1 MEYRKFDDSSFISA
15 LNQRND
21 LERFKE
27 NRCSIFA
34 LELFYG
40 IDDPLNEIGPAITA
54 GGDDCKIDLLYINK
68 EQRSIVVIQA
78 YEAQTF
84 KLSAKGNKG
93 ADLAYAIGVLFSTP
107 IKDIPE
113 GMRPHITEARE
124 SIRKNEISM
133 IHFWYLHNCPE
144 SIQIQQQMAPLLEA
158 GRSQLREQFKTNKDI
173 DVSIKEIGLESLDEF
188 YRSSKNAI
196 LIEDEIVLPEDCYGF
211 LRSGDGWQAFMT
223 NITGSWLAE
232 LYQKH
237 KDLLFSA
244 NVRGFMGANKKDK
257 DKVINAGIQNSARK
271 QKNDFFVFNNGI
283 TALVHDYEV
292 DVDQNKTT
300 GKLTKV
306 RGLSI
311 VNGAQTTGSLGSL
324 DEKGIGNI
332 YIGIRFIKCSNLQKI
347 QDITRFNN
355 SQNIV
360 IPSDFKANDPI
371 QKRLRESFKKITIA
385 SYDGGLRGHKLD
397 GDKSL
402 RIDAHTAAQALISW
416 HGNPKDS
423 YHRKSKI
430 WEDTDLYNTAFQD
443 TITAEH
449 LIYVFTLLEAC
460 NLYKEKLLEKLKQ
473 KDITGHE
480 QTVLTLLNER
490 GSSFMI
496 IHAISHALE
505 TILEQKIKQ
514 KYGICFQSNLSR
526 EQCIST
532 WIDLL
537 EKLSHQLITLKAGL
551 KKRLSVES
559 DINNSTENFVRNF
572 GTSFVAIKG
581 MMGGKNPYS
590 DFVKKVSNP

>member
-1 MEYRKFDDSSFISA
+1 MEYTKFDDSSFISA

-40 IDDPLNEIGPAITA
+40 IDDPLNEIAPAITA
-54 GGDDCKIDLLYINK
+54 GGDDCKIDLLYVNK

-78 YEAQTF
+78 YEAQSF
-84 KLSAKGNKG
+84 KPSAKGNKG

-107 IKDIPE
+107 MKDIPE
-113 GMRPHITEARE
+113 GMRPHISEARE
-124 SIRKNEISM
+124 SIKKNEISM
-133 IHFWYLHNCPE
+133 VHFWYLHNCPE
-144 SIQIQQQMAPLLEA
+144 SLQIQQQMAPLLEA
-158 GRSQLREQFKTNKDI
+158 GRSQLREQFRANKDT

-196 LIEDEIVLPEDCYGF
+196 LIEDEITLPEDCYGF
-211 LRSGDGWQAFMT
+211 LRNGDGWEAFMT
-223 NITGSWLAE
+223 NITGEWLSE
-232 LYQKH
+232 LYKKH

-257 DKVINAGIQNSARK
+257 DKVINAGIQSSAKR

-292 DVDQNKTT
+292 KVDDNQTT
-300 GKLTKV
+300 GTLTKV

-324 DEKGIGNI
+324 DEVGLEKIF
-332 YIGIRFIKCSNLQKI
+332 IGIRFIKCSNLQKI

-371 QKRLRESFKKITIA
+371 QKRLRDAFKKIKTA
-385 SYDGGLRGHKLD
+385 TYDGGLRGHKLD

-430 WEDTDLYNTAFQD
+430 WDDNELYNTAFRN

-449 LIYVFTLLEAC
+449 LIFVFTLLEAC
-460 NLYKEKLLEKLKQ
+460 NLYKEKLVEKLKE
-473 KDITGHE
+473 KSITSHE
-480 QTVLTLLNER
+480 NSVLSLLNER

-505 TILEQKIKQ
+505 TILEQKIKN
-514 KYGICFQSNLSR
+514 KYGVSFTDTLSR
-526 EQCIST
+526 DECIAS
-532 WIDLL
+532 WIELI
-537 EKLSHQLITLKAGL
+537 EKLSHQFSTLRAGL

-559 DINNSTENFVRNF
+559 DINLSTENFVRNF

-581 MMGGKNPYS
+581 MMAGKNPYQ
-590 DFVKKVSNP
+590 DFVNKVIN